1 MTPKQAINIKRM
13 ISNQDNLLTQINNV
27 VVYDAQGD
35 IFTALH
41 ETLAGPRKG
50 ADRSFFVYHK
60 ENKSQQIFIGE
71 PVISRTNG
79 KWVIT
84 ISRRLETHTGAFNG
98 VVVVTLGIENFLT
111 LYGQINIGHAGVIGL
126 TTQTGVLLIRYPF
139 KNTYIGTIF
148 SDSPLFRK
156 YLKVQNTGI
165 ASSVSR
171 FDKIERIYAYEKN
184 SRYGL
189 VTTVAVSADEALSPW
204 RKQAIQLALLIFVFT
219 AILIVASYFLYS
231 DLSRKTRDN
240 KALQIIASE
249 DALTGL
255 YNRRIFDEK
264 ILSDIAMCAAE
275 DAPISLLLVDVD
287 YFKKYNDNY
296 GHPEGD
302 RCLALLGNC
311 LRESLTR
318 DNQLVARYG
327 GEEFALILPESD
339 IQEALRLAQTI
350 IRNVFS
356 LHIEHAFSP
365 FGRVTVSVGI
375 STARAVDIAG
385 SQQNIIIAAD
395 QALYQAKRG
404 GRNRHAF
411 VGV

>member
-1 MTPKQAINIKRM
+1 
-13 ISNQDNLLTQINNV
+13 
-27 VVYDAQGD
+27 
-35 IFTALH
+35 
-41 ETLAGPRKG
+41 
-50 ADRSFFVYHK
+50 
-60 ENKSQQIFIGE
+60 
-71 PVISRTNG
+71 
-79 KWVIT
+79 
-84 ISRRLETHTGAFNG
+84 
-98 VVVVTLGIENFLT
+98 
-111 LYGQINIGHAGVIGL
+111 
-126 TTQTGVLLIRYPF
+126 
-139 KNTYIGTIF
+139 
-148 SDSPLFRK
+148 
-156 YLKVQNTGI
+156 
-165 ASSVSR
+165 
-171 FDKIERIYAYEKN
+171 
-184 SRYGL
+184 
-189 VTTVAVSADEALSPW
+189 
-204 RKQAIQLALLIFVFT
+204 
-219 AILIVASYFLYS
+219 
-231 DLSRKTRDN
+231 
-240 KALQIIASE
+240 
-249 DALTGL
+249 
-255 YNRRIFDEK
+255 
-264 ILSDIAMCAAE
+264 MCAAE